1 MTASLIF
8 DIAAALLIVAIGG
21 RIIIARDITRAV
33 IGFIVYGLLLTIVW
47 VRLSAVDVALT
58 EAAIGSGLTGML
70 LINAAGRLRSA
81 RPVNRVGLSMRL
93 VVASLCVLLSASLA
107 VVVVVLPV
115 PAPTLAPLAV
125 ENLQQTGL
133 GNPVAA
139 VLFAYRALDTLL
151 EKVVLL
157 LALLSVWS
165 LAADDIWPG
174 VPDLHTPALPG
185 STLGFFARHLPP
197 FGIIVGLYMCWIG
210 ANEPG
215 GAFQGGT
222 VIAAMWLLVMVAGIR
237 RVPSIGQRR
246 LRLSLVTGPAIFVA
260 IGLAGIATAGSFL
273 AYPPDH
279 AKLLIVTIELALT
292 LSIAA
297 VLGLLAA
304 GSPIRERR
312 L

>member
-1 MTASLIF
+1 MMSFTF
-8 DIAAALLIVAIGG
+8 DTAAALLIVAMGG
-21 RIIIARDITRAV
+21 WIVIVPDVTRAV
-33 IGFIVYGLLLTIVW
+33 IGFIVYGLMLTIVW

-58 EAAIGSGLTGML
+58 EAAIGGGLTGML

-81 RPVNRVGLSMRL
+81 RPVPRAGVPVRFIAAL
-93 VVASLCVLLSASLA
+93 LCAAVSASLA
-107 VVVVVLPV
+107 AVIFMLPS
-115 PAPTLAPLAV
+115 PAPSLAPLAV

-165 LAADDIWPG
+165 LAAEGFWPG
-174 VPDLHTPALPG
+174 LPGLRPPALAG
-185 STLGFFARHLPP
+185 STLDFLARHLPP
-197 FGIIVGLYMCWIG
+197 FGIIFGVYMCWNG
-210 ANEPG
+210 ASEPG

-222 VIAAMWLLVMVAGIR
+222 VIAAMWLLVMIAGMR
-237 RVPSIGQRR
+237 RVPSIDEAWLRR
-246 LRLSLVTGPAIFVA
+246 SLVAGPAIFVV
-260 IGLAGIATAGSFL
+260 IGFAGMVAAGSFL

-279 AKLLIVTIELALT
+279 AKLLIVVIEVALT

-304 GSPIRERR
+304 GAPVPESRS
-312 L
+312 